1 MDLQPPL
8 RPEAAVNVTHFVE
21 SLDRGGLER
30 VVIDLVRAQRDA
42 GYRCQ
47 VVCLFGHGALAPEL
61 LELGVPVL
69 SCDKRRGP
77 DLRAILKAR
86 RFLRRHATEI
96 LHTHNAISH
105 YYAVL
110 ASRGLPL
117 RRVVS
122 TRHGMGATRAA
133 AQRSRGRSWRDDRL
147 EWLYGKSM
155 VFTHAVAAVCETA
168 RREFQQRADLPAR
181 KILAVP
187 NGIHVERFAPA
198 SADDR
203 RRLREALGVP
213 EDTRLAGFVG
223 RLTWA
228 KDHATL
234 IRAFG
239 QVRRRW
245 PGTALVLI
253 GDGPLRPGLEAQ
265 ARAEGIAGQVFFLG
279 DRNDV
284 HALLRGLDLF
294 VMSSVTEGYSIALL
308 EACASA
314 LPIVATR
321 VGGNPE
327 IVRDGVNGTL
337 VAAGDAAAL
346 AAAMVDLLGD
356 EARARAMGQAGRDWV
371 LRYGSFRT
379 MAERYGE
386 IYGCAPGQARGA
398 PHAPARPAGDHM
410 SRVDDRVS

>member
-1 MDLQPPL
+1 M
-8 RPEAAVNVTHFVE
+8 NITHFVE

-47 VVCLFGHGALAPEL
+47 VVCLFEAGALAPEL
-61 LELGVPVL
+61 AELGVPVV
-69 SCDKRRGP
+69 SCGKRRGL
-77 DLRAILKAR
+77 DLRALLRAR
-86 RFLRRHATEI
+86 RFLRTHATEV

-133 AQRSRGRSWRDDRL
+133 AQRNSRGRTWRDDRL

-155 VFTHAVAAVCETA
+155 AFTHAVAAVCETA

-181 KILAVP
+181 KIVAIP
-187 NGIHVERFAPA
+187 NGIHVDRFEPA
-198 SADDR
+198 SADAR
-203 RRLREALGVP
+203 QRLRQALGLP
-213 EDTRLAGFVG
+213 EGTRLAGFVG

-234 IRAFG
+234 LHAFR
-239 QVRRRW
+239 QVQQQL
-245 PGTALVLI
+245 PESALVLI
-253 GDGPLRPGLEAQ
+253 GDGPLRPALEALAQ
-265 ARAEGIAGQVFFLG
+265 AEGMVERVVFLG
-279 DRNDV
+279 DRNDI
-284 HALLRGLDLF
+284 HSLLRGLDLF

-327 IVRDGVNGTL
+327 IVRDGINGTL
-337 VAAGDAAAL
+337 VEAGEPAAL
-346 AAAMVDLLGD
+346 AAAMVAILGN
-356 EARARAMGQAGRDWV
+356 EARARSMGQTGRDWV
-371 LRYGSFRT
+371 LQHGSFRT
-379 MAERYGE
+379 MAERYTE
-386 IYGCAPGQARGA
+386 IYG
-398 PHAPARPAGDHM
+398 HAVG
-410 SRVDDRVS
+410 

>member
-1 MDLQPPL
+1 MDVHSTL
-8 RPEAAVNVTHFVE
+8 RSEAAVNITHFVE

-47 VVCLFGHGALAPEL
+47 VVCLFEAGALAPEL
-61 LELGVPVL
+61 VELGIPVL
-69 SCDKRRGP
+69 SCGKRRGL
-77 DLRAILKAR
+77 DLRAILRAR
-86 RFLRRHATEI
+86 QCLRRHGTQI

-117 RRVVS
+117 HRVVN

-133 AQRSRGRSWRDDRL
+133 AQRSSRGRSWRDDRL

-155 VFTHAVAAVCETA
+155 AFTHAIATVCETA
-168 RREFQQRADLPAR
+168 RREFQQRADLPAQ

-187 NGIHVERFAPA
+187 NGIHVDRFAPA
-198 SADDR
+198 SADER
-203 RRLREALGVP
+203 QRLRETLGVP
-213 EDTRLAGFVG
+213 EGTRLAGFVG

-239 QVRRRW
+239 LVRERC
-245 PGTALVLI
+245 PDAALVLI
-253 GDGPLRPGLEAQ
+253 GDGPLRGELEAL
-265 ARAEGIAGQVFFLG
+265 ARAEGVAERVFFLG
-279 DRNDV
+279 DRNDI

-294 VMSSVTEGYSIALL
+294 VMSSVTEGYSVALL

-314 LPIVATR
+314 LPIVATN
-321 VGGNPE
+321 VGGNAE
-327 IVRDGVNGTL
+327 IVRDGANGTL
-337 VAAGDAAAL
+337 VGAGDPAAL
-346 AAAMVDLLGD
+346 AAAMTGLLAND
-356 EARARAMGQAGRDWV
+356 ARARAMGRAGRDWV
-371 LRYGSFRT
+371 LRHGSFRT
-379 MAERYGE
+379 MAQRYSE
-386 IYGCAPGQARGA
+386 IYGYDPGESQANA
-398 PHAPARPAGDHM
+398 PHAPACPAGIP
-410 SRVDDRVS
+410 RTDDRVT

>member
-1 MDLQPPL
+1 M
-8 RPEAAVNVTHFVE
+8 NITHFVE

-47 VVCLFGHGALAPEL
+47 VVCLFAPGALAPEL
-61 LELGVPVL
+61 AELGVPVL
-69 SCDKRRGP
+69 SCGKRRGL
-77 DLRAILKAR
+77 DLRAIRRAR
-86 RFLRRHATEI
+86 RFLLAHATEI

-110 ASRGLPL
+110 ASRGLRL

-133 AQRSRGRSWRDDRL
+133 AQSRSRGRSWRDDRL

-155 VFTHAVAAVCETA
+155 AFTHAVAAVCETA
-168 RREFQQRADLPAR
+168 RREFQQRADLPAH

-187 NGIHVERFAPA
+187 NGIHVDRFEPA
-198 SADDR
+198 SQEDR
-203 RRLREALGVP
+203 QRLQATLGVP
-213 EDTRLAGFVG
+213 PDTRLAGFVG

-234 IRAFG
+234 LRAF
-239 QVRRRW
+239 RRVHERL
-245 PGTALVLI
+245 PDTALVLI
-253 GDGPLRPGLEAQ
+253 GDGSLRPALEALAQ
-265 ARAEGIAGQVFFLG
+265 AEGIAGRVFFMG
-279 DRNDV
+279 DRNDIP
-284 HALLRGLDLF
+284 ALLRGLDLF

-327 IVRDGVNGTL
+327 IVRDGINGAL
-337 VAAGDAAAL
+337 VPAGEPVALAEAMIGILGDAT
-346 AAAMVDLLGD
+346 
-356 EARARAMGQAGRDWV
+356 RARAMGQAGREWA
-371 LRYGSFRT
+371 LRHGSFRT
-379 MAERYGE
+379 MAERYTE
-386 IYGCAPGQARGA
+386 IYGHADGHDHTSVPPRAGA
-398 PHAPARPAGDHM
+398 FRQR
-410 SRVDDRVS
+410 SRSRFDDRVT

>member
-1 MDLQPPL
+1 
-8 RPEAAVNVTHFVE
+8 
-21 SLDRGGLER
+21 
-30 VVIDLVRAQRDA
+30 
-42 GYRCQ
+42 
-47 VVCLFGHGALAPEL
+47 VVCLFEAGTLAPEL
-61 LELGVPVL
+61 AELGVPVL
-69 SCDKRRGP
+69 SCDKRRGL

-122 TRHGMGATRAA
+122 TRHGMGATRAV
-133 AQRSRGRSWRDDRL
+133 AQRGRGRTWRDDRL

-155 VFTHAVAAVCETA
+155 AFTHAVAAVCETA

-187 NGIHVERFAPA
+187 NGIHVDRFAPA
-198 SADDR
+198 SAGDR
-203 RRLREALGVP
+203 QRLRQTLGLP
-213 EDTRLAGFVG
+213 QDTRLAGFVG

-228 KDHATL
+228 KDHETL
-234 IRAFG
+234 IRGFA
-239 QVRRRW
+239 QVHRRSAD
-245 PGTALVLI
+245 TALVLI
-253 GDGPLRPGLEAQ
+253 GDGPLRPELEAL
-265 ARAEGIAGQVFFLG
+265 AMDEGLAGRVFFLG
-279 DRNDV
+279 DRNDI

-294 VMSSVTEGYSIALL
+294 VMSSVTEGYSVALL

-337 VAAGDAAAL
+337 VSAGDPAAL
-346 AAAMVDLLGD
+346 AAAMTGLLAD
-356 EARARAMGQAGRDWV
+356 PARARAMGQAGRDWV
-371 LRYGSFRT
+371 LQYGSFRT
-379 MAERYGE
+379 MAERYAE
-386 IYGCAPGQARGA
+386 IYG
-398 PHAPARPAGDHM
+398 HALG
-410 SRVDDRVS
+410 

>member
-1 MDLQPPL
+1 MDVHPPL
-8 RPEAAVNVTHFVE
+8 RSEAGVNITHFVE

-47 VVCLFGHGALAPEL
+47 VVCLFETGALAPEL

-69 SCDKRRGP
+69 SCGKRRGL
-77 DLRAILKAR
+77 DLRAIFRAR

-110 ASRGLPL
+110 ASRGLRL
-117 RRVVS
+117 RRVVN

-133 AQRSRGRSWRDDRL
+133 AQRSSRGRSWRDDRL

-155 VFTHAVAAVCETA
+155 AFTHAVAAVCETA

-181 KILAVP
+181 KVVAVP
-187 NGIHVERFAPA
+187 NGIHVDRFEPA
-198 SADDR
+198 SADAR
-203 RRLREALGVP
+203 QRLREALGVP
-213 EDTRLAGFVG
+213 TGTRLAGFVG

-234 IRAFG
+234 IRAFRL
-239 QVRRRW
+239 VRERV
-245 PGTALVLI
+245 PDTALVLI
-253 GDGPLRPGLEAQ
+253 GDGPLRPTLGALAQ
-265 ARAEGIAGQVFFLG
+265 AEGIAERVFFLG
-279 DRNDV
+279 DRNDI

-314 LPIVATR
+314 LPIVATC

-337 VAAGDAAAL
+337 VAVGEPATLADAVVGML
-346 AAAMVDLLGD
+346 DD

-371 LRYGSFRT
+371 LQHGSFRT
-379 MAERYGE
+379 MADRYTE
-386 IYGCAPGQARGA
+386 IYGLALG
-398 PHAPARPAGDHM
+398 
-410 SRVDDRVS
+410 

>member
-1 MDLQPPL
+1 MKI
-8 RPEAAVNVTHFVE
+8 THFVE

-42 GYRCQ
+42 GYHCQ
-47 VVCLFGHGALAPEL
+47 VVCLFEPGALASEL

-69 SCDKRRGP
+69 SCGKRRGL

-86 RFLRRHATEI
+86 RFLRGHGTEI

-117 RRVVS
+117 RRVIS

-133 AQRSRGRSWRDDRL
+133 AQRSSRGRSWRDDRL

-155 VFTHAVAAVCETA
+155 GFTHAVAAVCETA

-187 NGIHVERFAPA
+187 NGIHVDRFAPA
-198 SADDR
+198 SADAR
-203 RRLREALGVP
+203 RQLRELLGVP
-213 EDTRLAGFVG
+213 EGTRLAGFVG

-234 IRAFG
+234 LRAF
-239 QVRRRW
+239 RRVHERL
-245 PGTALVLI
+245 PDTALVLI
-253 GDGPLRPGLEAQ
+253 GDGPLRPALEALAQ
-265 ARAEGIAGQVFFLG
+265 AEGVAAQVHFLG
-279 DRNDV
+279 DRNDI

-294 VMSSVTEGYSIALL
+294 VMSSVTEGYSVALL

-327 IVRDGVNGTL
+327 IVRDGINGAL
-337 VAAGDAAAL
+337 VAPGEPVAL
-346 AAAMVDLLGD
+346 AEAMVGILGD
-356 EARARAMGQAGRDWV
+356 EARAQAMGQAGRDWV
-371 LRYGSFRT
+371 LQHGSFRT
-379 MAERYGE
+379 MAARYSD
-386 IYGCAPGQARGA
+386 IYGYAVG
-398 PHAPARPAGDHM
+398 
-410 SRVDDRVS
+410 

>member
-1 MDLQPPL
+1 MDVHSTPGS
-8 RPEAAVNVTHFVE
+8 EAAVNITHFVE

-47 VVCLFGHGALAPEL
+47 VVCLFDPGALAPEL
-61 LELGVPVL
+61 VEQGIPVF
-69 SCDKRRGP
+69 SCGKRRGL
-77 DLRAILKAR
+77 DLLAILRAR
-86 RFLRRHATEI
+86 RFLRLHGTQI

-117 RRVVS
+117 HRVVS

-133 AQRSRGRSWRDDRL
+133 AQRSSRGRSWRDDRL

-155 VFTHAVAAVCETA
+155 AFTHAVATVCETA
-168 RREFQQRADLPAR
+168 RKEFQQRADLPAQ

-187 NGIHVERFAPA
+187 NGIHVDRFAPA
-198 SADDR
+198 SAGDR
-203 RRLREALGVP
+203 QRLREALGVP
-213 EDTRLAGFVG
+213 EGTRLAGFVG

-234 IRAFG
+234 VRAFRR
-239 QVRRRW
+239 VRERCRDA
-245 PGTALVLI
+245 TLVLI
-253 GDGPLRPGLEAQ
+253 GDGPLRPELETLAQ
-265 ARAEGIAGQVFFLG
+265 AEGVAGHVFFLG
-279 DRNDV
+279 DRSDI

-314 LPIVATR
+314 LPIVATD
-321 VGGNPE
+321 VGGNAE
-327 IVRDGVNGTL
+327 IVRDGINGTL
-337 VAAGDAAAL
+337 VAAGDAPAL
-346 AAAMVDLLGD
+346 AAAMIDLLGN

-371 LRYGSFRT
+371 LRYGSLRT
-379 MAERYGE
+379 MEERYSE
-386 IYGCAPGQARGA
+386 IYGHAPGESQAS
-398 PHAPARPAGDHM
+398 APARAAGDRV
-410 SRVDDRVS
+410 SRADDRVTR

>member
-1 MDLQPPL
+1 
-8 RPEAAVNVTHFVE
+8 VNITHFVE

-30 VVIDLVRAQRDA
+30 VVIELVRAQRDA

-47 VVCLFGHGALAPEL
+47 VVCLFDSGALAPEL
-61 LELGVPVL
+61 VELGIPVL
-69 SCDKRRGP
+69 SCGKRRGL
-77 DLRAILKAR
+77 DLRAILQAR
-86 RFLRRHATEI
+86 RFLRRHSTDI

-117 RRVVS
+117 RRVIS

-133 AQRSRGRSWRDDRL
+133 AQRGSRGRSWRDDRL

-155 VFTHAVAAVCETA
+155 AFTHAVAAVCETA

-181 KILAVP
+181 KIVAIP
-187 NGIHVERFAPA
+187 NGIHLERFEPG
-198 SADDR
+198 SADAR
-203 RRLREALGVP
+203 QRLREALGVP
-213 EDTRLAGFVG
+213 AATRLAGFVG

-234 IRAFG
+234 VRAFRH
-239 QVRRRW
+239 VHEHL
-245 PGTALVLI
+245 PDTALVLI
-253 GDGPLRPGLEAQ
+253 GDGALRPSLEALAQ
-265 ARAEGIAGQVFFLG
+265 AEGIAGRVLFLG
-279 DRNDV
+279 DRNDI

-294 VMSSVTEGYSIALL
+294 VMSSITEGYSIALL
-308 EACASA
+308 EACAAA
-314 LPIVATR
+314 LPIVATD
-321 VGGNPE
+321 VGGNAE

-337 VAAGDAAAL
+337 VAAGAPDAL
-346 AAAMVDLLGD
+346 AAAMVDMLGD

-379 MAERYGE
+379 MAERYTE
-386 IYGCAPGQARGA
+386 IYG
-398 PHAPARPAGDHM
+398 HAAG
-410 SRVDDRVS
+410 

>member
-1 MDLQPPL
+1 M
-8 RPEAAVNVTHFVE
+8 NITHFVE

-47 VVCLFGHGALAPEL
+47 VVCLFRPGALAAEL
-61 LELGVPVL
+61 MELDVPVL
-69 SCDKRRGP
+69 SCDKRRGL

-86 RFLRRHATEI
+86 GFLRRHATEI

-155 VFTHAVAAVCETA
+155 AFTHAVAAVCETA
-168 RREFQQRADLPAR
+168 RSEFQQRSDLPAR
-181 KILAVP
+181 KIVAVP
-187 NGIHVERFAPA
+187 NGIHVDRFAPA
-198 SADDR
+198 SAQER
-203 RRLREALGVP
+203 QSLQAALGVP
-213 EDTRLAGFVG
+213 AGTRLAGFVG

-234 IRAFG
+234 IRAFRL
-239 QVRRRW
+239 VRERL
-245 PGTALVLI
+245 PDTALVLI
-253 GDGPLRPGLEAQ
+253 GDGPLRAGLETLAQ
-265 ARAEGIAGQVFFLG
+265 AEGIADRVFFLG
-279 DRNDV
+279 DRNDI

-321 VGGNPE
+321 VGGNAE

-337 VAAGDAAAL
+337 VAAGEPAAL
-346 AAAMVDLLGD
+346 AAAMSEILGD
-356 EARARAMGQAGRDWV
+356 EERARAMGQAGRDWV
-371 LRYGSFRT
+371 LQHGSFRT
-379 MAERYGE
+379 MAARYSD
-386 IYGCAPGQARGA
+386 IYGYAVG
-398 PHAPARPAGDHM
+398 
-410 SRVDDRVS
+410 